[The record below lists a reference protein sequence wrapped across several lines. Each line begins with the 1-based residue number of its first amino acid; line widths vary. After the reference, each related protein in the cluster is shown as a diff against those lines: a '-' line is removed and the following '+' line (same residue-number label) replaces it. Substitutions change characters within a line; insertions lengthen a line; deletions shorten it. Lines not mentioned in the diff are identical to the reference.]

1 MSGIKIKVLGEFD
14 CRTTEGKLADASQ
27 VKDVTRDDKTQKQ
40 INDELEGVSETHVLA
55 LEIDN
60 TTGDIVA
67 TTGEQ
72 SVIED
77 LTVDSTTG
85 EVYFNLEYK

>member
-1 MSGIKIKVLGEFD
+1 MAKKIDVGGELNSTAID
-14 CRTTEGKLADASQ
+14 KKLVDAVQ

-40 INDELEGVSETHVLA
+40 INDELEEVLETHVLA

>member
-1 MSGIKIKVLGEFD
+1 MAKKIDVGGELNSTALD
-14 CRTTEGKLADASQ
+14 KKLVDAAQ

-40 INDELEGVSETHVLA
+40 INDELEGVLEAHVLA

>member
-1 MSGIKIKVLGEFD
+1 MAKKIDVGGELNSTALD
-14 CRTTEGKLADASQ
+14 KKLVDAAQ

-40 INDELEGVSETHVLA
+40 INDELEGVLETHVLA
-55 LEIDN
+55 LEINN

-85 EVYFNLEYK
+85 EVYFKLDYK

>member
-1 MSGIKIKVLGEFD
+1 MAKKIDVGGELNSTALD
-14 CRTTEGKLADASQ
+14 KKLVDAAQ

-40 INDELEGVSETHVLA
+40 INDELEGVLETHVLA

>member
-1 MSGIKIKVLGEFD
+1 MAKKIDVGGELNSTALD
-14 CRTTEGKLADASQ
+14 KKLVDAAQ
-27 VKDVTRDDKTQKQ
+27 VKDITRDDKTQKQ
-40 INDELEGVSETHVLA
+40 INDELEDVLESHVLT

-60 TTGDIVA
+60 TTGDIIA

>member
-1 MSGIKIKVLGEFD
+1 MAKKIDVGGELNSTALD
-14 CRTTEGKLADASQ
+14 KKLVDAVQ

-40 INDELEGVSETHVLA
+40 INDELEDVLESHVLT

-60 TTGDIVA
+60 TTGDIIA

-85 EVYFNLEYK
+85 EVYFGLEYK